1 LNIHFDTIIAYSVKG
16 ESHMLIGYSKI
27 NPNDKSIYKHIEA
40 LVKIGIDMR
49 NIYQDKIT
57 DNKNERT
64 KLDKMLQDLQEGDI
78 VVITE
83 LAKLCCNVK
92 ELVEITGKIRSKQAN
107 IVSLKEEW
115 FNTTQAGKQI
125 LEILTGIVEFEKD
138 LLSEKTKIGLATAK
152 ENGKAGG
159 RPKKKSKDVDEALKL
174 YRSKNHTVKEIE
186 EMTGVSKATLYRY
199 LKTIEKDNG

>member
-1 LNIHFDTIIAYSVKG
+1 VKG
-16 ESHMLIGYSKI
+16 ESPMLIGYSKI
-27 NPNDKSIYKHIEA
+27 NSNDKSVYKHIEA

-64 KLDKMLQDLQEGDI
+64 KLNILLDDLQEGDI

-83 LAKLCCNVK
+83 LAKLCSNVK
-92 ELVEITGKIRSKQAN
+92 ELAEITGRIRSKRAN

-115 FNTTQAGKQI
+115 FNTTQAGRQI

-138 LLSEKTKIGLATAK
+138 LLSEKTKIGLAIAK
-152 ENGKAGG
+152 ENGKSGG
-159 RPKKKSKDVDEALKL
+159 RPKKKLNEVDEALKL
-174 YRSKNHTVKEIE
+174 YRDKNHTVKEIE

-199 LKTIEKDNG
+199 LKTIENENA

>member
-1 LNIHFDTIIAYSVKG
+1 MIAYSVKG
-16 ESHMLIGYSKI
+16 ESYMLIGYSKI
-27 NPNDKSIYKHIEA
+27 NPNDKLIYKHIEA

-57 DNKNERT
+57 DNKNERA
-64 KLDKMLQDLQEGDI
+64 KLDQMLEDLQEGDI

-92 ELVEITGKIRSKQAN
+92 ELVEITSRIRNKRAN
-107 IVSLKEEW
+107 IVSLKEDW

-125 LEILTGIVEFEKD
+125 LEILTGVIEFETD
-138 LLSEKTKIGLATAK
+138 LRSEKTKNGLAAAK
-152 ENGKAGG
+152 ENGKCGG
-159 RPKKKSKDVDEALKL
+159 RPKKKSKDVDEAVKL
-174 YRSKNHTVKEIE
+174 YVNKNHTVKEIE

-199 LKTIEKDNG
+199 LKTIEKDNVQITSCM